1 MQNNPALGLLLTIG
15 FIQMWMMPA
24 IAWALLKDH
33 RDVAARFWF
42 TGTACYA
49 GTASLFVLGRFISS
63 DMTAMLGFILVAGML
78 ACFGESLRR
87 EFQNTPTPWL
97 TWLLAL
103 LANFF
108 ITELIDNLWGSEV
121 MRVAQLILISVMDV
135 ALVALLLGVIRHKH
149 SRGLKIVVVGV
160 VVVAFT
166 NTLRVMNFFSTDA
179 TVNLLS
185 FSWSSN
191 LGFIANFLSVV
202 LYSFGYWGFVI
213 EKNRAALA
221 QEITARIYAENEE
234 VKALDRE
241 KNTATLL
248 QEREQL
254 ISELAKMH
262 RAVQVGA
269 LAASIAHEVNQPL
282 TSVRLSVEEA
292 VELQGQ
298 NDRNSRMAELLE
310 RINNETRRAFT
321 TIRTISNFF
330 KDKPVILEDR
340 EVDEIIRSVC
350 SMLNTRI
357 SQAGVVLQ
365 MDVQTPVRVHVGMGE
380 LEHVILNLLNNS
392 LDAFEKTKTHQPT
405 IRILGRVED
414 GLVRVT
420 LKDNGPGIAES
431 LRQNL
436 FNIYMSSSPNNLGL
450 GLWLSRY
457 IAERYGGKL
466 DLDDSGHESGACFT
480 LCLRRSD

>member
-24 IAWALLKDH
+24 IAWALLKDQ

-42 TGTACYA
+42 AGTTCYA
-49 GTASLFVLGRFISS
+49 GTASLFVLGRFMSS
-63 DMTAMLGFILVAGML
+63 DITAMLGFILVAGML

-97 TWLLAL
+97 NWLLAL
-103 LANFF
+103 LANLFMAE
-108 ITELIDNLWGSEV
+108 IIDNLWGSEV
-121 MRVAQLILISVMDV
+121 MRVTQLILISVMDLT
-135 ALVALLLGVIRHKH
+135 LVALLLRVIRHKR

-166 NTLRVMNFFSTDA
+166 NILRVINFFSTDA

-221 QEITARIYAENEE
+221 QEITARIYAQKEE

-241 KNTATLL
+241 KSTAALL

-269 LAASIAHEVNQPL
+269 LAASIAHEINQPL

-292 VELQGQ
+292 IDLQQ
-298 NDRNSRMAELLE
+298 QDDHNSRMTELLE
-310 RINNETRRAFT
+310 RINSETRRAFT

-350 SMLNTRI
+350 ALLNTRI
-357 SQAGVVLQ
+357 TRAGVLLQ
-365 MDVQTPVRVHVGMGE
+365 IDAQAPARVYVGTGE
-380 LEHVILNLLNNS
+380 LEHVILNLLSNS
-392 LDAFEKTKTHQPT
+392 LDAFEKTKTHQPM
-405 IRILGRVED
+405 IRILSRVDD
-414 GLVRVT
+414 GLVRIT
-420 LKDNGPGIAES
+420 LKDNGPGIPES
-431 LRQNL
+431 LHKNL
-436 FNIYMSSSPNNLGL
+436 FNIYKSSSPNNLGL

-457 IAERYGGKL
+457 IAERYGGQL
-466 DLDDSGHESGACFT
+466 DLEDFGHEPGACFT
-480 LCLRRSD
+480 LSLRHLD